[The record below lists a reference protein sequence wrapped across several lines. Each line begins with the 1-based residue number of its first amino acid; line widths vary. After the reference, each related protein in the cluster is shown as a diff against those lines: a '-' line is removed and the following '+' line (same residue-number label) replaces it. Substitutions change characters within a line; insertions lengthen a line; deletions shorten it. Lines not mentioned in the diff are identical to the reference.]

1 MEKFDTCF
9 FERYAKITLTEIL
22 GEQFATLENHDRPDL
37 QSPDHKSIGIEVTRA
52 MEECQQAQFMLL
64 KEMAGVSPCEDDLRE
79 GKDPDGHLQHILD
92 SGYAYGLEDGQYVG
106 HLEYDYWAMAQPLR
120 RILRNKIRKAG
131 NGFYGKYDMLGLY
144 VFSKDDLTDESVSQT
159 CSYVTELQALPPEPY
174 QGEMKEPSI
183 VDRPERGGRYQ
194 VLYLSE
200 ISNLYVC
207 ELFDGYSHIT
217 RHPISKEQRQE
228 FFMKARE
235 KKNSSTALEV

>member
-1 MEKFDTCF
+1 MEKYDTCF

-22 GEQFATLENHDRPDL
+22 GPKFATLENHDRPDL

-64 KEMAGVSPCEDDLRE
+64 KEMAGVSPCEDE
-79 GKDPDGHLQHILD
+79 ILE
-92 SGYAYGLEDGQYVG
+92 SGYGYGLHDGQYIG
-106 HLEYDYWAMAQPLR
+106 HLEYDYWAMAQPLK
-120 RILRNKIRKAG
+120 RILKSKIRKAV

-144 VFSKDDLTDESVSQT
+144 VFSKDDLTEESVSQA
-159 CSYVTELQALPPEPY
+159 CSYVTELQSLPPEPY
-174 QGEMKEPSI
+174 KGEVKEPSI
-183 VDRPERGGRYQ
+183 IDCPENGGRYQ

-217 RHPISKEQRQE
+217 RHPITQEQRHD
-228 FFMKARE
+228 FFTMAKE
-235 KKNSSTALEV
+235 D